1 MESSNSNSK
10 ERELQ
15 LTQRLA
21 KQRHSICMTW
31 FEQLETHLHDLYL
44 LNSPYAVDAF
54 KPAFRSFF
62 GEEHQTFKLKMF
74 HNLDQLRLQLER
86 ENLHGVNAKTCLQAL
101 RTQFKEFL
109 ASKGVN
115 ATDLLNQ
122 GWQQDFEDFT
132 RCEPSAYRRELLEN
146 LDTLEAVIHRVVNT
160 YGVLRMKEN
169 ELNALKENGSQLHDE
184 ILHEH
189 QIKSSVK
196 MQSQDIQINPVQAMD
211 DSLIVSKGSLIEPEN
226 NNAFSKS
233 EIETQMQRQEEKVNM
248 REAVDAG
255 LVVTESSGTKPD
267 KQNTS
272 SSSGSYTTQAVD
284 ADIGPVNDEEPFAEV
299 QLTALHNILANEQQ
313 HTEQSEPSYDTHLLE
328 TIESNTTPTSTNM
341 CHRGGEIDQDALL
354 KTELLKTKDMVDKE
368 IYNEL
373 SKRFLQL
380 EKHCIS
386 LEIQIQQKEESFQSN
401 KPCKNQE
408 FPEFRE
414 FFVINDLKAQL
425 LARTT
430 LICNLKKQIKSVKE
444 TSNEATVKNDIDV
457 IETINI
463 ELEHSVAK
471 LLAANEQLH
480 KENEHLKQTYKE
492 LFDSIKKTKVQN
504 KDNSESLISQ
514 INQKSVENADLKAQ
528 LQEKVFANAALKNEL
543 RKIKGNSVDTKFAK
557 ASILGKP
564 PLQPSRNHLV
574 VRQPNAFTSERPR
587 ISRPRFASQVDEKND
602 LSKTV
607 TPHYLPKVRESAAA
621 TPHQVNAPNYSRNSH
636 KESYGSNDMVH
647 AYFLEDARKMT
658 QDKTR
663 IPSHKDMASTRAH
676 CTPNACTPKP
686 RNIYRSSPVSKCS
699 GGMSNG
705 EPLVDHS
712 RNSSFF
718 LDSKQLV
725 CSICHKYIFNT
736 NHDDCITKI
745 LNKVNSRAK
754 VQSPKIRNNNPV
766 EPKNHTHK
774 PGRQNGI
781 GQRFSLNKS
790 SAVHEKPHTPRSCLR
805 WKPTGRIFKTVRL
818 RWIPTGKVFIDSTT
832 KVDSEPPN
840 GSNDDITNP
849 YECNQTLYVSAGTSN
864 SSAGTSVNPLKE
876 RLGRHGWFSKVIIY
890 YLASNNNIHRRP
902 DSDVHHTR
910 DDFILVNLKFVPKGK
925 TVEVF
930 GMAIPDPLI
939 IEAIQQS
946 SYYPKYLEMVAENT
960 KKTPQES
967 ASVQSATKL
976 RKGKPTFQLV
986 DEDDEAQQES
996 VPQKEGDDPDLELAK
1011 KMSLEV
1017 HQEKGESEG
1026 ADADME
1032 RAIKLSLEPA
1042 FLPQVGKGKAI
1053 VTEEQIANSL
1063 IDLSKKKRTTDQFI
1077 LVRHD
1082 QAPHDSTTGPSSQT
1096 EDDTSEKVIPESS
1109 STSDSERTK
1118 SETEAVAPKGDK
1130 DQGELD
1136 LSRVTSGVSIPVST
1150 QGQAGLDP
1158 EKAYEALAGPD
1169 PEPMQEDQTG
1179 LDSRKAYVSFAG
1191 PNLEHMDDEFLAT
1204 AYPKVHE
1211 NLKLITD
1218 ERVIEDNL
1226 ESHSGSMSSMKNLD
1240 DTDNFGDQ
1248 FLYDKPTEDDQEK
1261 SKVIE
1266 ESDSTIPDPSH
1277 QTVTSTPPVIAP
1289 FIDVSSTKPSS
1300 LLRVARLEQE
1310 MSKVKKTDHSAD
1322 VLALIKSQVPTVIDK
1337 YLGTKLDD
1345 ALLKILERHTTDLI
1359 EKYSEQGEEK
1369 QDSTYSIRST
1379 DKVDLEEFDLK
1390 SALFKH
1396 MNKNKT
1402 ANRNPANYHLYHA
1415 LMEALIADEDAMDKE
1430 VTVKV
1435 KDHKRKHD
1443 SDDDEDDDDDEG
1455 PSAGS
1460 NQGKSTK
1467 RRRHDSGASG
1477 SAQPPTKDDEQSSKK
1492 PRESDASAS
1501 KQHPALTST
1510 GWQITDT
1517 RDDVV
1522 NSLMHM
1528 LPNNIQI
1535 TDTSL
1540 MHMLNLNPSPHKE
1553 DSLVLLSEI
1562 PLLCQRRGLLIRLR
1576 SSRWEADVVSEHF
1589 DRDDNAGDDNEET
1602 KPDPEEIYK

>member
-21 KQRHSICMTW
+21 KQRHSNCMTW

-211 DSLIVSKGSLIEPEN
+211 DSLIVSKSSLIEPEN

-233 EIETQMQRQEEKVNM
+233 EIETQMQRQE

-267 KQNTS
+267 KQDTS
-272 SSSGSYTTQAVD
+272 SSSGNYTTQAVD

-328 TIESNTTPTSTNM
+328 TIDSNTTPTSTNM

-408 FPEFRE
+408 FRE

-425 LARTT
+425 LAKTT

-444 TSNEATVKNDIDV
+444 ASNKAKVKNDIDV

-463 ELEHSVAK
+463 ELEHNVAK
-471 LLAANEQLH
+471 LRTANEQLH
-480 KENEHLKQTYKE
+480 KENEYLKQTYKE
-492 LFDSIKKTKVQN
+492 LYDSIKKTRIQN

-514 INQKSVENADLKAQ
+514 INQKSVENANLKAQ
-528 LQEKVFANAALKNEL
+528 IQEKVFANAELNNEL
-543 RKIKGNSVDTKFAK
+543 RKLKGNIVDSMFAK

-574 VRQPNAFTSERPR
+574 VRQPNAFMSERPR
-587 ISRPRFASQVDEKND
+587 ISRQWFASQVDEKND
-602 LSKTV
+602 L
-607 TPHYLPKVRESAAA
+607 YLPNVREYAPAK
-621 TPHQVNAPNYSRNSH
+621 PHHVNAPSSSRNSH
-636 KESYGSNDMVH
+636 KESYGSNDMAH
-647 AYFLEDARKMT
+647 TYFLEKGRKKT

-663 IPSHKDMASTRAH
+663 IPNYKDMASTRAH
-676 CTPNACTPKP
+676 CTPNAWSPKP
-686 RNIYRSSPVSKCS
+686 RNIYRSFPVSKCS

-718 LDSKQLV
+718 LDSKQFV
-725 CSICHKYIFNT
+725 CSTCQKCIFYA
-736 NHDDCITKI
+736 NHDACITKV

-754 VQSPKIRNNNPV
+754 VQSPNIKNNNPV

-774 PGRQNGI
+774 PGRQIGI

-790 SAVHEKPHTPRSCLR
+790 SAMHEKPQTPRSCLR
-805 WKPTGRIFKTVRL
+805 WKPTGRIFKTV
-818 RWIPTGKVFIDSTT
+818 TT

-840 GSNDDITNP
+840 SSNDDITNP
-849 YECNQTLYVSAGTSN
+849 YECNQTLYFSAGTSN

-876 RLGRHGWFSKVIIY
+876 
-890 YLASNNNIHRRP
+890 
-902 DSDVHHTR
+902 
-910 DDFILVNLKFVPKGK
+910 
-925 TVEVF
+925 
-930 GMAIPDPLI
+930 
-939 IEAIQQS
+939 
-946 SYYPKYLEMVAENT
+946 
-960 KKTPQES
+960 
-967 ASVQSATKL
+967 
-976 RKGKPTFQLV
+976 
-986 DEDDEAQQES
+986 
-996 VPQKEGDDPDLELAK
+996 
-1011 KMSLEV
+1011 
-1017 HQEKGESEG
+1017 
-1026 ADADME
+1026 
-1032 RAIKLSLEPA
+1032 
-1042 FLPQVGKGKAI
+1042 
-1053 VTEEQIANSL
+1053 
-1063 IDLSKKKRTTDQFI
+1063 
-1077 LVRHD
+1077 
-1082 QAPHDSTTGPSSQT
+1082 
-1096 EDDTSEKVIPESS
+1096 
-1109 STSDSERTK
+1109 
-1118 SETEAVAPKGDK
+1118 
-1130 DQGELD
+1130 
-1136 LSRVTSGVSIPVST
+1136 
-1150 QGQAGLDP
+1150 
-1158 EKAYEALAGPD
+1158 
-1169 PEPMQEDQTG
+1169 
-1179 LDSRKAYVSFAG
+1179 
-1191 PNLEHMDDEFLAT
+1191 
-1204 AYPKVHE
+1204 
-1211 NLKLITD
+1211 
-1218 ERVIEDNL
+1218 
-1226 ESHSGSMSSMKNLD
+1226 
-1240 DTDNFGDQ
+1240 
-1248 FLYDKPTEDDQEK
+1248 
-1261 SKVIE
+1261 
-1266 ESDSTIPDPSH
+1266 
-1277 QTVTSTPPVIAP
+1277 
-1289 FIDVSSTKPSS
+1289 
-1300 LLRVARLEQE
+1300 
-1310 MSKVKKTDHSAD
+1310 
-1322 VLALIKSQVPTVIDK
+1322 
-1337 YLGTKLDD
+1337 
-1345 ALLKILERHTTDLI
+1345 
-1359 EKYSEQGEEK
+1359 
-1369 QDSTYSIRST
+1369 
-1379 DKVDLEEFDLK
+1379 
-1390 SALFKH
+1390 
-1396 MNKNKT
+1396 
-1402 ANRNPANYHLYHA
+1402 
-1415 LMEALIADEDAMDKE
+1415 
-1430 VTVKV
+1430 
-1435 KDHKRKHD
+1435 
-1443 SDDDEDDDDDEG
+1443 
-1455 PSAGS
+1455 
-1460 NQGKSTK
+1460 
-1467 RRRHDSGASG
+1467 
-1477 SAQPPTKDDEQSSKK
+1477 
-1492 PRESDASAS
+1492 
-1501 KQHPALTST
+1501 
-1510 GWQITDT
+1510 
-1517 RDDVV
+1517 
-1522 NSLMHM
+1522 
-1528 LPNNIQI
+1528 
-1535 TDTSL
+1535 
-1540 MHMLNLNPSPHKE
+1540 
-1553 DSLVLLSEI
+1553 
-1562 PLLCQRRGLLIRLR
+1562 
-1576 SSRWEADVVSEHF
+1576 
-1589 DRDDNAGDDNEET
+1589 
-1602 KPDPEEIYK
+1602 

>member
-31 FEQLETHLHDLYL
+31 FEQLETHLYDLYL

-122 GWQQDFEDFT
+122 GWQQDFEYFT
-132 RCEPSAYRRELLEN
+132 RCESSAYRRELLEN

-211 DSLIVSKGSLIEPEN
+211 DNLIVSKSSLIESEN
-226 NNAFSKS
+226 HNAFSKS

-255 LVVTESSGTKPD
+255 LVVTES
-267 KQNTS
+267 N
-272 SSSGSYTTQAVD
+272 
-284 ADIGPVNDEEPFAEV
+284 IGPVNDEEPLAEV

-328 TIESNTTPTSTNM
+328 TIDSNTTPTSTNM

-444 TSNEATVKNDIDV
+444 TSNEAKVKNNIDV

-621 TPHQVNAPNYSRNSH
+621 KPHQVNAPNYSRNSH

-663 IPSHKDMASTRAH
+663 IPNHRDMASTRAH
-676 CTPNACTPKP
+676 CTPNVCTPKP
-686 RNIYRSSPVSKCS
+686 RNIYRSSPVSK
-699 GGMSNG
+699 
-705 EPLVDHS
+705 
-712 RNSSFF
+712 
-718 LDSKQLV
+718 
-725 CSICHKYIFNT
+725 
-736 NHDDCITKI
+736 TK
-745 LNKVNSRAK
+745 V
-754 VQSPKIRNNNPV
+754 
-766 EPKNHTHK
+766 
-774 PGRQNGI
+774 
-781 GQRFSLNKS
+781 SLNKS
-790 SAVHEKPHTPRSCLR
+790 SAMHEKPQTPRSCLR
-805 WKPTGRIFKTVRL
+805 WNPTGRIFKTVSL
-818 RWIPTGKVFIDSTT
+818 RWIPIGKMFNDSTT

-849 YECNQTLYVSAGTSN
+849 YECNQTLYFSAGTSN
-864 SSAGTSVNPLKE
+864 SSAGKSISLTKAEEEVVAREVHATHARIVYESEPEPTQRRQSGIAFIDSFIVSKKRSSDSSKKLKGIQTLTPAEQEAADIMKALKE
-876 RLGRHGWFSKVIIY
+876 SKKMRKRQKP
-890 YLASNNNIHRRP
+890 YLVSWDLSNCEFDWSCSFRNASLALIQPFCHESGTWLEELTNHDPVSETSPKLP
-902 DSDVHHTR
+902 DSSRQGERPIDQAHKIR
-910 DDFILVNLKFVPKGK
+910 QLDPLLNLK
-925 TVEVF
+925 
-930 GMAIPDPLI
+930 MI
-939 IEAIQQS
+939 
-946 SYYPKYLEMVAENT
+946 
-960 KKTPQES
+960 
-967 ASVQSATKL
+967 
-976 RKGKPTFQLV
+976 
-986 DEDDEAQQES
+986 
-996 VPQKEGDDPDLELAK
+996 
-1011 KMSLEV
+1011 
-1017 HQEKGESEG
+1017 HQ
-1026 ADADME
+1026 
-1032 RAIKLSLEPA
+1032 R
-1042 FLPQVGKGKAI
+1042 
-1053 VTEEQIANSL
+1053 N
-1063 IDLSKKKRTTDQFI
+1063 
-1077 LVRHD
+1077 
-1082 QAPHDSTTGPSSQT
+1082 
-1096 EDDTSEKVIPESS
+1096 
-1109 STSDSERTK
+1109 
-1118 SETEAVAPKGDK
+1118 
-1130 DQGELD
+1130 
-1136 LSRVTSGVSIPVST
+1136 
-1150 QGQAGLDP
+1150 
-1158 EKAYEALAGPD
+1158 
-1169 PEPMQEDQTG
+1169 
-1179 LDSRKAYVSFAG
+1179 
-1191 PNLEHMDDEFLAT
+1191 
-1204 AYPKVHE
+1204 
-1211 NLKLITD
+1211 
-1218 ERVIEDNL
+1218 
-1226 ESHSGSMSSMKNLD
+1226 
-1240 DTDNFGDQ
+1240 
-1248 FLYDKPTEDDQEK
+1248 
-1261 SKVIE
+1261 
-1266 ESDSTIPDPSH
+1266 H

-1289 FIDVSSTKPSS
+1289 FTEFSYPKPSS
-1300 LLRVARLEQE
+1300 LVTPPPINTEATTITPSLPEITPFIALQLREQN
-1310 MSKVKKTDHSAD
+1310 
-1322 VLALIKSQVPTVIDK
+1322 
-1337 YLGTKLDD
+1337 LDD
-1345 ALLKILERHTTDLI
+1345 ALLRFLNDTNCILTREIHLRCWSQVPSRIKNLK
-1359 EKYSEQGEEK
+1359 E
-1369 QDSTYSIRST
+1369 SIR
-1379 DKVDLEEFDLK
+1379 DYQ
-1390 SALFKH
+1390 
-1396 MNKNKT
+1396 NKREQVQVKT
-1402 ANRNPANYHLYHA
+1402 TK
-1415 LMEALIADEDAMDKE
+1415 KE
-1430 VTVKV
+1430 S
-1435 KDHKRKHD
+1435 HD
-1443 SDDDEDDDDDEG
+1443 SDDEEDDDDDEG

-1460 NQGKSTK
+1460 NQGKSIK

-1477 SAQPPTKDDEQSSKK
+1477 SDQPPTKDDEQSLKT
-1492 PRESDASAS
+1492 PRKSDASAS
-1501 KQHPALTST
+1501 KQHPALPSI
-1510 GWQITDT
+1510 GWKITDT
-1517 RDDVV
+1517 RD
-1522 NSLMHM
+1522 
-1528 LPNNIQI
+1528 
-1535 TDTSL
+1535 
-1540 MHMLNLNPSPHKE
+1540 
-1553 DSLVLLSEI
+1553 
-1562 PLLCQRRGLLIRLR
+1562 
-1576 SSRWEADVVSEHF
+1576 ADVDSSMH
-1589 DRDDNAGDDNEET
+1589 RS
-1602 KPDPEEIYK
+1602 DPESEQSEQSSDNISMQDEGHASDLGGH